1 VIRSAAESGE
11 RAEYLGLLADRV
23 AQKHVLAVDA
33 ATICECCGER
43 ASQPAAPPRVRC
55 TGCGP
60 LGPDIT
66 AGQLGRLSIIE
77 GLAGLAHGAAVQTVR
92 KRRTGTMTASTGT
105 GPRVSKA
112 DRLLALAKQHHER
125 RDAARW
131 PYLLRDGR
139 MSACRLGAGRLGNN
153 VKSEIQGLHTEAL
166 QCAGYYGSRV
176 LALRDRLAAPRRCGV
191 RRGDPLSACPVARGE
206 PVRGG
211 GCRAWAPTD
220 Q

>member
-1 VIRSAAESGE
+1 MIRSAAESGE

-23 AQKHVLAVDA
+23 AQTHVLAVDA

-55 TGCGP
+55 TGCGL

-66 AGQLGRLSIIE
+66 VGQLGRLSIIE

-105 GPRVSKA
+105 GPRVSKT

-153 VKSEIQGLHTEAL
+153 VKSEIQVLHTEAL

-176 LALRDRLAAPRRCGV
+176 LTLRDHIAAPRR
-191 RRGDPLSACPVARGE
+191 GDPRSARPVARCE
-206 PVRGG
+206 RARGG
-211 GCRAWAPTD
+211 GCRAGAPTD

>member
-1 VIRSAAESGE
+1 MIRSAAESGE

-23 AQKHVLAVDA
+23 AQTHVLAVDA
-33 ATICECCGER
+33 ATIRECCGER
-43 ASQPAAPPRVRC
+43 ASQPAAPPRVRR
-55 TGCGP
+55 TGCGL

-92 KRRTGTMTASTGT
+92 KRRAGTMTASTGT

-139 MSACRLGAGRLGNN
+139 MAACCLGAGRLGNN

-166 QCAGYYGSRV
+166 QCAGYYGSRA
-176 LALRDRLAAPRRCGV
+176 LTLRDHLAAPRRCGV

-206 PVRGG
+206 PARGG